1 MATRSEDFAGLSV
14 AMITPFKNGKVD
26 YDTLQEQVEFQAA
39 AGTTAV
45 VPVGTSGESPTLT
58 YEEHDNVIRAT
69 VEAAA
74 GRVKVMAGTGSNC
87 TDEALTLTKH
97 AEESGAD
104 AALLV
109 GPYYN
114 KPMQEGFYQHFKMVA
129 EAVNIPICIYNIP
142 GRTGK
147 AIDVDTIVRLSKI
160 QNITMVKEATGSM
173 DSASRIASETDLTI
187 LSGDDSLTLPF
198 MSVGA
203 RGVVSVIGNF
213 IPKDVIALCKAF
225 DASDIKLAQELHHKM
240 LPLSK
245 TMLSLATNPI
255 PVKAAMMLLGRDT
268 GDLRLPLTP
277 LDDASMQKLKTV
289 LTQYGLLKS

>member
-26 YDTLQEQVEFQAA
+26 YDTLQKQVEFQAA

-58 YEEHDNVIRAT
+58 YEEHDNVIRAM
-69 VEAAA
+69 VEASA

-97 AEESGAD
+97 AEKSGAD

-160 QNITMVKEATGSM
+160 KNITMVKEATGSM
-173 DSASRIASETDLTI
+173 DSASRIAAETDLTI

-213 IPKDVIALCKAF
+213 IPKDVIALCNAF
-225 DASDIKLAQELHHKM
+225 DANDIKLAQELHRKM

-277 LDDASMQKLKTV
+277 LDEIGMQKLKKV
-289 LTQYGLLKS
+289 LTEYGLLKD

>member
-1 MATRSEDFAGLSV
+1 MTTRSEDFAGLSV
-14 AMITPFKNGKVD
+14 AMITPFKNGQVD
-26 YDTLQEQVEFQAA
+26 YDTLQQQVEFQAQ

-45 VPVGTSGESPTLT
+45 VPVGTSGESPTLSHD
-58 YEEHDNVIRAT
+58 EHDRVIRAT

-74 GRVKVMAGTGSNC
+74 GRIKVMAGTGSNC
-87 TDEALTLTKH
+87 TDEALKLTKN
-97 AEESGAD
+97 AERSGAD

-129 EAVNIPICIYNIP
+129 EAVNIPICVYNIP

-160 QNITMVKEATGSM
+160 KNITMVKEATGSM

-225 DASDIKLAQELHHKM
+225 DSGSIKLAQELHYKM
-240 LPLSK
+240 FPLSK
-245 TMLSLATNPI
+245 NMLSLATNPI
-255 PVKAAMMLLGRDT
+255 PVKAAMKLLGRDT

-277 LDDASMQKLKTV
+277 LDDASMKKLQKV
-289 LTQYGLLKS
+289 LADYGLLKI